1 MNANMLRWL
10 LPLLAIVLLAWGA
23 LNSYNGLVD
32 KEEAVSA
39 SWADVQSQYQR
50 RLDLI
55 PNLVST
61 VQGYAD
67 FEQSTLIAVTEARAA
82 ALGALSSSRPGGDL
96 SELDRTG
103 TVLTGAVRGLLGYA
117 ETYPELKANENFI
130 DLQSQLE
137 GTENRIAVA
146 RTRYNETV
154 LAYNKGIKRFPGNL
168 WASIFGFEEST
179 YFEAADAAETA
190 PKVSFE

>member
-1 MNANMLRWL
+1 MNAKMLRWL

>member
-1 MNANMLRWL
+1 MNAKMLRWL

-168 WASIFGFEEST
+168 WAGIFGFEEST

>member
-1 MNANMLRWL
+1 MNANMLKWL

-168 WASIFGFEEST
+168 WASIFEFEEST

>member
-1 MNANMLRWL
+1 MNANMLKWL
-10 LPLLAIVLLAWGA
+10 VPLFAIVLLAWGA

-82 ALGALSSSRPGGDL
+82 ALGC
-96 SELDRTG
+96 
-103 TVLTGAVRGLLGYA
+103 AVFLPARWGL
-117 ETYPELKANENFI
+117 
-130 DLQSQLE
+130 
-137 GTENRIAVA
+137 V
-146 RTRYNETV
+146 
-154 LAYNKGIKRFPGNL
+154 
-168 WASIFGFEEST
+168 
-179 YFEAADAAETA
+179 
-190 PKVSFE
+190 

>member
-1 MNANMLRWL
+1 MNANMLKWL

-103 TVLTGAVRGLLGYA
+103 TLLTGAVRGLLGYA

>member
-1 MNANMLRWL
+1 MNANMLKWL

-103 TVLTGAVRGLLGYA
+103 TLLTGAVRGLLGYA

-168 WASIFGFEEST
+168 WAGIFGFEEST

>member
-1 MNANMLRWL
+1 MNANMLKWL

-55 PNLVST
+55 PILVST

>member
-1 MNANMLRWL
+1 MNANMLKWL

>member
-1 MNANMLRWL
+1 MNAKMLRWL

-154 LAYNKGIKRFPGNL
+154 LVYNKGIKRFPGNL
-168 WASIFGFEEST
+168 WAGIFGFEEST
-179 YFEAADAAETA
+179 YFEAADEAETA

>member
-1 MNANMLRWL
+1 MNAKMLRWL
-10 LPLLAIVLLAWGA
+10 LPVLAVILLAAGAWSG
-23 LNSYNGLVD
+23 YNGLVE
-32 KEEAVSA
+32 KEEAVA
-39 SWADVQSQYQR
+39 AAWADVQSQYQR

-61 VQGYAD
+61 VKGYAD
-67 FEQSTLIAVTEARAA
+67 FEQSTLVAVTEARAA
-82 ALGALSSSRPGGDL
+82 ALGALSTARPGGDL

-117 ETYPELKANENFI
+117 ETYPELKANANFM

-146 RTRYNETV
+146 RTRFNEAV
-154 LAYNKGIKRFPGNL
+154 QAYNKVLKRFPGNL
-168 WASIFGFEEST
+168 WGAWFGFEPAT
-179 YFEAADAAETA
+179 YFEASEAAETA
-190 PKVSFE
+190 PEVSFE

>member
-1 MNANMLRWL
+1 MNANMLKWL

-168 WASIFGFEEST
+168 WAGIFGFEEST
-179 YFEAADAAETA
+179 YFEAADEAETA

>member
-1 MNANMLRWL
+1 
-10 LPLLAIVLLAWGA
+10 

>member
-1 MNANMLRWL
+1 MNVNMLKWL

>member
-1 MNANMLRWL
+1 MNANMLKWL
-10 LPLLAIVLLAWGA
+10 VPLLAIVLLAWGA

>member
-1 MNANMLRWL
+1 MLKWL

>member
-1 MNANMLRWL
+1 MNAKMLRWL

-154 LAYNKGIKRFPGNL
+154 LA
-168 WASIFGFEEST
+168 
-179 YFEAADAAETA
+179 
-190 PKVSFE
+190 

>member
-1 MNANMLRWL
+1 MNANMLKWL

-168 WASIFGFEEST
+168 WAGIFGFEEST

>member
-1 MNANMLRWL
+1 MNANMLKWL

-117 ETYPELKANENFI
+117 ETYPELKANKNFI